1 MKIKSIHSWN
11 VSPGEAVQIQKRLA
25 ERIKTTPLPK
35 EPETIAGAD
44 IGWIKGSPAR
54 AFAGVVLM
62 EFPSLRVVDEIIREG
77 EIVFPYVPGLLS
89 FREAP
94 LLLELFK
101 TLSPAPDLVFFDGHG
116 IAHPRRLG
124 LASHLGLFLNCPTI
138 GCAKSKLIGTFAEPA
153 NAKDSFSYLVD
164 DNDQVLGAAVRSR
177 EGCKP
182 IFVSAGHLIDLDHAI
197 RWTLQCA
204 TRYRIPEPT
213 RLAHNLVAA
222 YKRETGPK

>member
-25 ERIKTTPLPK
+25 EQVKIAPLPR
-35 EPETIAGAD
+35 EPEIIAGAD
-44 IGWIKGSPAR
+44 IGWINGSPVR

-62 EFPSLRVVDEIIREG
+62 EFPSLRVVGEIIREG
-77 EIVFPYVPGLLS
+77 EIDFPYVPGLLS

-124 LASHLGLFLNCPTI
+124 LASHLGLFLNCPTV
-138 GCAKSKLIGTFAEPA
+138 GCAKSKLIGNYMELDDS
-153 NAKDSFSYLVD
+153 KGSFSSLK
-164 DNDQVLGAAVRSR
+164 NSGGQVLGAAVRSR
-177 EGCKP
+177 QGCKP
-182 IFVSAGHLIDLDHAI
+182 IFISAGHLIDLDDAI
-197 RWTLQCA
+197 RWTLHCV

-213 RLAHNLVAA
+213 RLAHNLVAQ
-222 YKRETGPK
+222 YKREALS

>member
-11 VSPGEAVQIQKRLA
+11 VSLGEAVQIQKRLA
-25 ERIKTTPLPK
+25 EKIKIVPLSK

-44 IGWIKGSPAR
+44 IGWIKSSPAR

-62 EFPSLRVVDEIIREG
+62 KFPSLRVVGEIIREG
-77 EIVFPYVPGLLS
+77 EVGFPYVPGLLS

-124 LASHLGLFLNCPTI
+124 LASHLGLFLNCPTV
-138 GCAKSKLIGTFAEPA
+138 GCAKSKLIGNYTGPAE
-153 NAKDSFSYLVD
+153 AKGSFSSLK
-164 DNDQVLGAAVRSR
+164 NSRGQVLGAAVRSR
-177 EGCKP
+177 QGCKP
-182 IFVSAGHLIDLDHAI
+182 IFISAGHLIDLNDAI
-197 RWTLQCA
+197 RWTLHCT

-213 RLAHNLVAA
+213 RLAHNLVAQ
-222 YKRETGPK
+222 YKRGVLS